1 MGTETESVKIPVNT
15 MIRLRKYISK
25 TAEGRVYGK
34 ISDTINTAIIDY
46 LDKHEKIE
54 RQKVTA

>member
-15 MIRLRKYISK
+15 MMRLRKYISK

-34 ISDTINTAIIDY
+34 ISDTINTAILDY

-54 RQKVTA
+54 K